1 MTDQRPLLENS
12 DDEFEL
18 ALLGAVRAERP
29 SPHGL
34 RDTALALGL
43 GAGAAH
49 TLAATLPTTSSATSA
64 ATNAVSGAAG
74 TVGVSSAIGV
84 VSVGAVGKSL
94 VGGALIS
101 FLALTTLDK
110 TLDTSTSP
118 AVPAT
123 AVPRSAHEANVSP
136 SAAPSSGVVPVL
148 VEPSVTPQASPASP
162 ALGAGSRRV
171 ATRDP
176 SLPPASDSRPA
187 NRAPASATFDSV
199 AQPAAVAA
207 PTDASLAAEIR
218 LLDLARGALGAG
230 DSERAGRLLDA
241 YSSSRPSA
249 VLAQEAALLRVR
261 LLLARGQ
268 RPAAAELARRII
280 AQYPESAHV
289 DSLRRLAA
297 EP

>member
-1 MTDQRPLLENS
+1 VTEQRPLLENS
-12 DDEFEL
+12 DDELEL

-29 SPHGL
+29 SAHGL

-43 GAGAAH
+43 GAGVAH
-49 TLAATLPTTSSATSA
+49 TLATTLPTTSSATSA
-64 ATNAVSGAAG
+64 ATSAASGTAA
-74 TVGVSSAIGV
+74 TVGVSSAVGT

-94 VGGALIS
+94 IGGALLS
-101 FLALTTLDK
+101 FLALTTIDK
-110 TLDTSTSP
+110 TLETSPSP

-123 AVPRSAHEANVSP
+123 AAPRSAYETRESP
-136 SAAPSSGVVPVL
+136 PAPSSDVVPVL
-148 VEPSVTPQASPASP
+148 VEPSMNPQASPASP
-162 ALGAGSRRV
+162 GLGVGSRRV
-171 ATRDP
+171 APRDP
-176 SLPPASDSRPA
+176 SGVPVTDSRPA
-187 NRAPASATFDSV
+187 NQAPANAAFDSV
-199 AQPAAVAA
+199 AQPTPVAA
-207 PTDASLAAEIR
+207 ATDASLAAETR
-218 LLDLARGALGAG
+218 LLDLARGALAAG

-241 YSSSRPSA
+241 YSSNRPST